1 MKGDNKMN
9 NLIKSE
15 LTNYINRDKEKNY
28 EIEVNTNYYK
38 SIISKDKKGVASEY
52 KLVANINFKI
62 YYKEKEFDL
71 SIEEKLNTKNSSNS
85 FELRNYEQIIK
96 NNFAE
101 SIKEKLILKLQ
112 TIE

>member
-1 MKGDNKMN
+1 M
-9 NLIKSE
+9 
-15 LTNYINRDKEKNY
+15 
-28 EIEVNTNYYK
+28 
-38 SIISKDKKGVASEY
+38 ASEY

-71 SIEEKLNTKNSSNS
+71 SIEENWTQNSSNS

-101 SIKEKLILKLQ
+101 SLKKTYFKITNYWMIIKSSETNKIDINKNLFILFYGNNHGYKEQ
-112 TIE
+112 AID